1 MVINAEIYRVI
12 NRAIVTFTLLFDE
25 TSHEFGKISIDS
37 FMLDAQATSGEVL
50 AELGSQRL
58 LNLSNPLF

>member
-12 NRAIVTFTLLFDE
+12 NRAIVIFTLLFDE
-25 TSHEFGKISIDS
+25 TSNDFCSDFTG
-37 FMLDAQATSGEVL
+37 LDTQAASGEML

>member
-12 NRAIVTFTLLFDE
+12 NRAIVIFTLLFDE
-25 TSHEFGKISIDS
+25 TSNDFRPNFTG
-37 FMLDAQATSGEVL
+37 LDTQAASGEML